1 MASTNIT
8 VTESPYEQLRVL
20 KRDDERFSEV
30 VEHGGQL
37 VTRDRDV
44 NAVDGLA
51 VDFYDE

>member
-1 MASTNIT
+1 MVSTNIT
-8 VTESPYEQLRVL
+8 VIKSPYEQLRVL

-37 VTRDRDV
+37 VTPDRDV

-51 VDFYDE
+51 VDFYNE